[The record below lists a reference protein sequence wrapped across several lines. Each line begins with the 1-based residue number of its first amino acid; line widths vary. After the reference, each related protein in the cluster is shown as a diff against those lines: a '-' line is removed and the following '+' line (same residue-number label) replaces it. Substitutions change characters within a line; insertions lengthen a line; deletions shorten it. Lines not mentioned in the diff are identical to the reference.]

1 MGYKNCSLVLLPKRI
16 VYTNELLRV
25 LAVLR
30 TLDLLGPKAVT
41 APIDHFSRYAV
52 AY

>member
-1 MGYKNCSLVLLPKRI
+1 VL
-16 VYTNELLRV
+16 E
-25 LAVLR
+25 VLR
-30 TLDLLGPKAVT
+30 TLDLFGPKAVT